1 MVDLH
6 VVSHKYLSPIVESI
20 EAVKTAISGGV
31 VLVAEPKMPLPD
43 GMGHIARFLEV
54 LWHQGHIDGDTGG
67 HQRLDVHVLTTHPVR
82 VLAGHHGDPT
92 GGAGWLDVVLVEQD
106 TRGRQ
111 LLHNWAVDV
120 WVVPR
125 HIIPACKSEQIA
137 DVNSHSWEVP
147 T

>member
-1 MVDLH
+1 MWLII
-6 VVSHKYLSPIVESI
+6 SEKYLSPIVESI
-20 EAVKTAISGGV
+20 EAVKTAIGRRV

-43 GMGHIARFLEV
+43 GVGRITRSLEV
-54 LWHQGHIDGDTGG
+54 IRHQGHVGGDAGG
-67 HQRLDVHVLTTHPVR
+67 HQGLDVHVLAADPVR
-82 VLAGHHGDPT
+82 VLAGHHGDT
-92 GGAGWLDVVLVEQD
+92 AWGAGGLDVVLVEEHA
-106 TRGRQ
+106 RGSQ
-111 LLHNWAVDV
+111 LLQDWAVDV